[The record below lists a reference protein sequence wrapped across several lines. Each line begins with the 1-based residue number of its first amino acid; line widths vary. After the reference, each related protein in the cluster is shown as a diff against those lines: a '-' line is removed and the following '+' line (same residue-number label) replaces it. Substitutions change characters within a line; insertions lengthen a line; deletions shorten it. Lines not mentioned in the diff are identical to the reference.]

1 MSNDEEQNSAD
12 FTTSTYASPDAQ
24 PGSNWELVW
33 ERYWAKSESKN
44 GKKVGMAFIEKS
56 AIRKYSTLYFIANDG
71 SGQFK
76 LRADLSGASD
86 ENVGTLTLT
95 TNEYVGVPTNIN
107 LIQRAQSLFP
117 AGYCTGLTFTV
128 WGAP

>member
-1 MSNDEEQNSAD
+1 MSDDDEPKIENVP
-12 FTTSTYASPDAQ
+12 TSTYASPDGQ
-24 PGSNWELVW
+24 PGANWTLVW
-33 ERYWAKSESKN
+33 EKYWAKSESKN

-71 SGQFK
+71 SGQFV

-117 AGYCTGLTFTV
+117 AGRCTGLTFTV